1 MARRHAISVIAG
13 IFLITTVVTACG
25 SDDSTSSA
33 TPTETANPVAGEG
46 STVDLTLQEFAI
58 IATPSSVPA
67 GSVTFTT
74 TNTGPDDVHEV
85 VIIKTDLALADLPI
99 DKDGA
104 AIEDAEGLD
113 AIDEIEDLE
122 VGDTQDLTVDLEA
135 GSYVLVCNIVQTEP
149 DGSLEAHFKMG
160 MSTTFTVT

>member
-1 MARRHAISVIAG
+1 MARRHALGLIAG
-13 IFLITTVVTACG
+13 IFLLTTALTACG
-25 SDDSTSSA
+25 KDASTSSA
-33 TPTETANPVAGEG
+33 TPTEAANAVAGQG

-58 IATPSSVPA
+58 IATPSSV
-67 GSVTFTT
+67 
-74 TNTGPDDVHEV
+74 PDDVHEV

-113 AIDEIEDLE
+113 AIDEVEDLE